1 MAETPSELGIQSRRV
16 SDPAPDAG
24 DSLDCSVTL
33 SREHPDDCG
42 QRQVFA
48 RLDEDTRAVL
58 VFGQSVTLEVKPG
71 THVLKVHNTLV
82 WKKIEFTIEPGEHLG
97 FTIINR
103 SPKWAV
109 GMAGVLGWAP
119 LFLTVRKT
127 SLE

>member
-1 MAETPSELGIQSRRV
+1 MAETTGALGIQRRRTTE
-16 SDPAPDAG
+16 PNPDA
-24 DSLDCSVTL
+24 DESLDCSVTL

-48 RLDEDTRAVL
+48 RIDDDGRAVL
-58 VFGQSVTLEVKPG
+58 VFGQSVTIEVKPG
-71 THVLKVHNTLV
+71 THVLRVHNTLV

-103 SPKWAV
+103 SPGWAV
-109 GMAGVLGWAP
+109 GMAGILGWSP

-127 SLE
+127 SLN

>member
-1 MAETPSELGIQSRRV
+1 MAGTPPVLGIQPHRV
-16 SDPAPDAG
+16 IDPMPDAG
-24 DSLDCSVTL
+24 ESLDCSVTL

-48 RLDEDTRAVL
+48 RLDEDVRAVL

-71 THVLKVHNTLV
+71 AHVLRVHNTLV
-82 WKKIEFTIEPGEHLG
+82 WKTIEFTIEPGEHLG

-103 SPKWAV
+103 APKWAV
-109 GMAGVLGWAP
+109 GMAGILGWAP